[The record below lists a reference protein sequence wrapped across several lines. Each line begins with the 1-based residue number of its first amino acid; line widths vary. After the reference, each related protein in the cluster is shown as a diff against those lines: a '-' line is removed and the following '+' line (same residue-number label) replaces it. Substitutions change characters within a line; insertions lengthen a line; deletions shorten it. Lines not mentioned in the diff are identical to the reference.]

1 VRYSLPQ
8 PYRDL
13 DHTAD
18 VGVAVEGASPEEALA
33 RLVLAYAALLSG
45 NAPVDVERD
54 ERVAVTAD
62 RGGPDLAVALLR
74 ELLFRFAVE
83 RVLPGACEVTLLTSE
98 RAEMT
103 VGLGEPTAF
112 SSSSTS
118 GESVTPADARFSRR
132 WLTDDVPGISRILG
146 ARCRSHASATC
157 IGVAP
162 SRAATPESVEDCS
175 GVKPPSGKNGT

>member
-54 ERVAVTAD
+54 ERVAVMAD

-83 RVLPGACEVTLLTSE
+83 HVLPGACEVTLLAPE
-98 RAEMT
+98 RAEVT
-103 VGLGEPTAF
+103 VGLGRYDPERHDGYDLKA
-112 SSSSTS
+112 
-118 GESVTPADARFSRR
+118 VTRHAARFER
-132 WLTDDVPGISRILG
+132 GEE
-146 ARCRSHASATC
+146 
-157 IGVAP
+157 GVW
-162 SRAATPESVEDCS
+162 RAQVVFDI
-175 GVKPPSGKNGT
+175 